1 MGRRHPV
8 VRGTP
13 ISGSHLRAKHLFEG
27 LTAHPKFEVER
38 LHPQLRCVDSSPSAR
53 LSREPPAALA
63 ARLRRTLAFFEGALK
78 GDPRAFE

>member
-1 MGRRHPV
+1 MGKRHPN
-8 VRGTP
+8 VRGTA
-13 ISGSHLRAKHLFEG
+13 ISDPQSRARRLFEG

-53 LSREPPAALA
+53 LSREPPAALE
-63 ARLRRTLAFFEGALK
+63 ARLKRTLAFFEGALK